1 MLTCRN
7 LIGCPR
13 TSVLP
18 LETTTRGSRTKEHP
32 LPSAHHPKIHG
43 ADFTLAHPSTVD
55 VTPWGLFATLS
66 GTLLAKVHDSRCRT
80 RRAMR
85 AARLRRASC
94 ASNARTDA
102 RGARARRVT
111 QGENLFTLECAFARE
126 IAARGD
132 GLGKKSQSSAVS
144 FIRRHPEGI
153 GRMGTRGVRAR
164 AREARRGVESMRII
178 ITSRRFARGLGAGG
192 ERRGRDA
199 AHVAP
204 ALFVL
209 SVEWED

>member
-1 MLTCRN
+1 MAQN
-7 LIGCPR
+7 
-13 TSVLP
+13 V
-18 LETTTRGSRTKEHP
+18 
-32 LPSAHHPKIHG
+32 
-43 ADFTLAHPSTVD
+43 TLAHPSTVD
-55 VTPWGLFATLS
+55 VTRHAWGLFATLL
-66 GTLLAKVHDSRCRT
+66 GTLLAKVHDSTCRT

-102 RGARARRVT
+102 RGACARRVT

-132 GLGKKSQSSAVS
+132 GLGKKSQSSDVS

-199 AHVAP
+199 AHVAR